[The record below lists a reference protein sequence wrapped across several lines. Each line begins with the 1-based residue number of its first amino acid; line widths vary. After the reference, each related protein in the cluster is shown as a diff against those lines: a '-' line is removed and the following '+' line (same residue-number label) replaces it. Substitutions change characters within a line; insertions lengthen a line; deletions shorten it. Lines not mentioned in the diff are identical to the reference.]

1 MNTTKKEFVE
11 KLGEVLRL
19 AKPNLVKCE
28 YSLGKDIEPRG
39 EYNQFIDNDEFVLV
53 YCDNGYRYTVNITAN
68 SLASIGY
75 VVFDKMC
82 SK

>member
-28 YSLGKDIEPRG
+28 YSLGKDIEPRS
-39 EYNQFIDNDEFVLV
+39 EYNQFIDDDEFVLV
-53 YCDNGYRYTVNITAN
+53 YCDNGYRYTVNITGN
-68 SLASIGY
+68 SHSAIAY
-75 VVFDKMC
+75 AVFDKMM